1 MGFCYN
7 KNGGELIARIRATE
21 NVRKETSTRK
31 NGYSYDPPPKG
42 SKERWR
48 AAASAKGVS
57 LQRFI
62 IDAVDNVVESLM
74 KNEISN
80 TEID

>member
-1 MGFCYN
+1 MPVSEQQKMYV
-7 KNGGELIARIRATE
+7 KKHQQEKTDTVTIR
-21 NVRKETSTRK
+21 
-31 NGYSYDPPPKG
+31 PPKG

-48 AAASAKGVS
+48 AAASANGVS